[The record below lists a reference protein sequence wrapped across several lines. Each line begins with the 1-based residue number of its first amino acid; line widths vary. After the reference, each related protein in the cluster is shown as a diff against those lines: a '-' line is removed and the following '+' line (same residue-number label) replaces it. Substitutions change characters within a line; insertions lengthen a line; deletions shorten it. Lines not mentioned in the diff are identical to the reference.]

1 MVETGTLN
9 LRKINLIFEAVE
21 RCGGGKEMGYDAF
34 EIVGGRIV
42 YYSRGGQ
49 SISYELEEDSSSSG
63 K

>member
-1 MVETGTLN
+1 
-9 LRKINLIFEAVE
+9 
-21 RCGGGKEMGYDAF
+21 MGYDAF